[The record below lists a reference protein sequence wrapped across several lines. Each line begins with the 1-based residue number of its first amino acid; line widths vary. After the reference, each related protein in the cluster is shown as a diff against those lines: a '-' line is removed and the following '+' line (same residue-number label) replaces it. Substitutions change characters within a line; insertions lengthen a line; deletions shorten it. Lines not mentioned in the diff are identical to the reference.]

1 MVRDAFDDD
10 DDEAF
15 GNPLPPDDRIWRHP
29 SEVGGFVHAARRRR
43 EVSNGKLIAFA
54 ATASL
59 LGSVVTVG
67 ALTAGGAFERTVV
80 QQTGVTVTETAAAVV
95 PGNDTARW
103 PEIVKQLEPSLAR
116 VEVTGGAARPSAGTA
131 VAFRATDRGTYFVTS
146 RDLVQNVERVTLV
159 LAGERRKRAEIVG
172 SDQYTNVAVLFVGD
186 ERLDPPAFNRTAPP
200 AGSETVVVGA
210 VPPDATS
217 PAVAK
222 ALIGSLHNTQRAR
235 SGIEVQDLLRTD
247 ANITAEAKGGVLV
260 DQAGSLVGLIVV
272 MASDE
277 TGVERFGFALPTE
290 AVQATADSLIRTGYP
305 TQVWLGISGS
315 DLAPTVAAEFGVKG
329 GAVLNNVAV
338 GSPAAQCGLTSGDI
352 VVRLNTTDV
361 DSMARLVMT
370 LRQLRPTDIVAVEF
384 IRASVPQRCYTVLAQ
399 PPGSG
404 GTSLDGTTAT
414 PPPLASTTTTAAGA
428 TTATGAP
435 SATPP
440 GPGSTSPA
448 APSTTRS

>member
-1 MVRDAFDDD
+1 VAPDAYDDD

-15 GNPLPPDDRIWRHP
+15 GHPLPPDDRIWRHP

-54 ATASL
+54 AAASL

-67 ALTAGGAFERTVV
+67 SLAAGGAFDRTVV
-80 QQTGVTVTETAAAVV
+80 QQTGVTVTETAGTVV
-95 PGNDTARW
+95 AGNEAARW
-103 PEIVKQLEPSLAR
+103 PEIVRRLEPSLAR
-116 VEVTGGAARPSAGTA
+116 VEASSGASRPSAGTA
-131 VAFRATDRGTYFVTS
+131 VAFRTTDRGTYFVTS
-146 RDLVQNVERVTLV
+146 RDLVQNVDRITLV
-159 LAGERRKRAEIVG
+159 LGGERRKRAEIIG

-186 ERLDPPAFNRTAPP
+186 ERLEPPAFNRTAPP
-200 AGSETVVVGA
+200 AGSEAVVVGA

-235 SGIEVQDLLRTD
+235 SGVEVQDLLRTD
-247 ANITAEAKGGVLV
+247 ANITADAKGGVLV
-260 DQAGSLVGLIVV
+260 DQAGALVGLIVV

-290 AVQATADSLIRTGYP
+290 AVQTTADSLIRTGYP

-315 DLAPTVAAEFGVKG
+315 DLAPTVAGELGVKG

-352 VVRLNTTDV
+352 VIRLNTTDV
-361 DSMARLVMT
+361 DSMARLVMA

-384 IRASVPQRCYTVLAQ
+384 VRAAVPQRCYTVLAQ

-404 GTSLDGTTAT
+404 TTSLDGSAPTLA
-414 PPPLASTTTTAAGA
+414 PSMASTTTTAAPGTATPAGAPTTAPAGTPATGPA
-428 TTATGAP
+428 TTRT
-435 SATPP
+435 
-440 GPGSTSPA
+440 
-448 APSTTRS
+448 